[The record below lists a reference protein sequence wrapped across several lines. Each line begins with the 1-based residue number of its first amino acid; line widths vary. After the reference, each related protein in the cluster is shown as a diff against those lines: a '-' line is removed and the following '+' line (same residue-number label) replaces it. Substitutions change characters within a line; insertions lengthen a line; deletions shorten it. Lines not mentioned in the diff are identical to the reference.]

1 MFGRKLVMIPK
12 NKLQVFVSSTYTDL
26 MEERQA
32 AVEAILD
39 AGHIPAGMELFAA
52 GDKSQMEVIQRWI
65 DESDLFLLILGGR
78 YGSIERESG
87 RSYIELEY
95 DYARSKE
102 KPFFALAITENYLS
116 KKTSAKTFE
125 VIEMEHQT
133 ELKAFRE
140 KVGTKMVR
148 FWDDLKDIKLAI
160 NKSLS
165 EFSGRED
172 LVGWIR
178 GDQVVSNGA
187 VEEFAKIA
195 TENTLLRD
203 QLRVAE
209 NSSKRDSFKELE
221 RRVGEVIS
229 NERLS
234 EFIPRFR
241 LGTLSGDSRLTK
253 SVLMPLTDDEFLRHV
268 SEVLKPFN
276 IPLGERIRRQAL
288 YKNLNYL
295 CSSSAPDQARLFY
308 GELQSQIHDESARML
323 IVKALAEQDKE
334 TLYIFGRF
342 GISFN
347 VLNEAQDLA
356 DELTRRI
363 SPAAVDESPLNS

>member
-12 NKLQVFVSSTYTDL
+12 KKLQVFVSSTYTDL

-102 KPFFALAITENYLS
+102 KPFFALAITENYLR

-178 GDQVVSNGA
+178 GDQVVSNAA

-356 DELTRRI
+356 DELTRRF